1 MSNGLGTLLVG
12 MGRAGSGLHLPVL
25 RRLRTAAD
33 SGHLFAPAPIL
44 AVDPRRRP
52 GAAADLRP
60 VSLAE
65 APLLADPAETV
76 VHLCTP
82 PTERV
87 AALDTL
93 GRLGYRRILLEK
105 PFAADAAGLDELLAL
120 RERHGL
126 DLVVVAQW
134 LGSRLTDRLRAA
146 LASGAYGPL
155 RTIHVVQRKPRFSR
169 SLAGD
174 GHPTAFDIELPH
186 SLGLCLSLAGPGRVT
201 GAGGTDMV
209 VGGQVLPRL
218 GTAWLNLQHESGAW
232 TRIRSDLTS
241 PVRERRVTLEL
252 AHGTL
257 IGHFPGSE
265 ADAYARLTVIDHQGE
280 STELLHDDSLSTF
293 LHRVYA
299 YFAAGGAA
307 GGAHHPHP
315 DLAVNSQ
322 VVRLLDQAKTIAAQ
336 ARDAQVDEPQV
347 SGTQV
352 RDTQVRDTQARDAQR
367 RPAAAR

>member
-1 MSNGLGTLLVG
+1 M
-12 MGRAGSGLHLPVL
+12 L

-336 ARDAQVDEPQV
+336 ARDAQVGDAQVGDAPAREPQV
-347 SGTQV
+347 GGTQV
-352 RDTQVRDTQARDAQR
+352 RDTQARDARARDAQR